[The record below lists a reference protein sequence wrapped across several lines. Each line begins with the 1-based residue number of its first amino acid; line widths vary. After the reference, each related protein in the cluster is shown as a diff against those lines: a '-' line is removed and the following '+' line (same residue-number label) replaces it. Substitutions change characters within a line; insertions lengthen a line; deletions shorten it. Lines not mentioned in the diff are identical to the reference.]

1 VSRFQIAPLSKA
13 FEYVVCCFD
22 VGFNVGD
29 ILYCRRDGFLC
40 HPVINLRSTECLAIW
55 SVIIC
60 TDICKKG
67 LFLTHLYVSSF
78 KINYHLLG
86 SFTHI
91 HGQIKG
97 IEVEHKIISNIVVFL
112 GLKASR
118 FE

>member
-1 VSRFQIAPLSKA
+1 M
-13 FEYVVCCFD
+13 
-22 VGFNVGD
+22 
-29 ILYCRRDGFLC
+29 
-40 HPVINLRSTECLAIW
+40 W

-60 TDICKKG
+60 TDSCKKC

-97 IEVEHKIISNIVVFL
+97 IEVEHKIINHRVVFL
-112 GLKASR
+112 GLKTSR